1 MKKNSRREV
10 AASRIVETNTEL
22 LILNNKG
29 IQRGDPKE
37 DDNGVT
43 ASTST
48 PNSDP
53 PATLTNEKLVG
64 VPLVTSRLAPAASL
78 VLPSYPVGRGIS
90 LPFGQSLRKCGECS
104 CTALIAWSA
113 QMPKGFGFVCLD
125 HGLEESSATQD
136 LVLLTRNIYRHYS
149 FISPEHKAAI
159 QTFLRCGS

>member
-10 AASRIVETNTEL
+10 AASRIVKTNTEV
-22 LILNNKG
+22 LILNNIG

-43 ASTST
+43 TGTST

-53 PATLTNEKLVG
+53 SATLTNEKLVG
-64 VPLVTSRLAPAASL
+64 VPPVTSRLGPAASP

-90 LPFGQSLRKCGECS
+90 LPLGQSLRKCEECS
-104 CTALIAWSA
+104 CTALIAWSPQA
-113 QMPKGFGFVCLD
+113 RKVFHFVCLD
-125 HGLEESSATQD
+125 HGLEEGSATQD
-136 LVLLTRNIYRHYS
+136 LVLPTRNIYRHYS

-159 QTFLRCGS
+159 QTFLRHGS